1 MSISLGRDSRAL
13 DFFALLLFVLFAGLR
28 FETGNDWLIYQ
39 QDYESIEFAD
49 FFAYVQESSFEPLY
63 LAVTFICSQ
72 IVSFQVFLFLV
83 SVFNGFILYRF
94 CRFFGAGFS
103 GVGAICFCWTYL
115 ATNMATLRFS
125 LSTSMV
131 LLAVL
136 FWLERNRFKSIFF
149 SFLSVG
155 FHTFSLAFVPL
166 LLLSE
171 VKLKACMALLTLSAG
186 VAFGLSFNYLLG
198 SGLFSYIP
206 FSEKLLFYSE
216 KSAQSGISVGSLFYV
231 ALNIFFMICLFR
243 DQVESVLLNL
253 ARWSTLIL
261 LSLQVGMWFLPVFW
275 NRYQVITI
283 IIQAVYVSFKFVR
296 RGFMLETFILMF
308 ISLSVLAKNFLDP
321 AFVSYVPYQNV
332 ISEALGT
339 DKGDG
344 ERRFYEALEAHIDR
358 NVK

>member
-28 FETGNDWLIYQ
+28 FETGNDWLIYK
-39 QDYESIEFAD
+39 QDYELIQVSD
-49 FFAYVQESSFEPLY
+49 FFAYAKASTFEPLY
-63 LAVTFICSQ
+63 LAATFVSSQ

-83 SVFNGFILYRF
+83 SVFNGFVLQRF

-136 FWLERNRFKSIFF
+136 FWLERHRFKSIFI

-155 FHTFSLAFVPL
+155 FHTFSVVFVPL

-171 VKLKACMALLTLSAG
+171 VKLKAGLAFLTLSAG
-186 VAFGLSFNYLLG
+186 VLFGLSFNYLVG

-206 FSEKLLFYSE
+206 FSEKLLLYTE
-216 KSAQSGISVGSLFYV
+216 NQSPMSIGSLLYV
-231 ALNIFFMICLFR
+231 VLNGFFMICLFR
-243 DQVESVLLNL
+243 DRIESELLNL
-253 ARWSTLIL
+253 VRWSTLIL

-275 NRYQVITI
+275 NRYQVITVA
-283 IIQAVYVSFKFVR
+283 IQAVYVSFKFVK
-296 RGFMLETFILMF
+296 RGFMLETFILMV
-308 ISLSVLAKNFLDP
+308 ISLAVLAKNFLDP
-321 AFVSYVPYQNV
+321 AFIAYVPYQNV
-332 ISEALGT
+332 ISQTLSAT
-339 DKGDG
+339 KGDG
-344 ERRFYEALEAHIDR
+344 EQRFNEALDAHIER
-358 NVK
+358 NIK